1 LAIVVEQWIDGSVQ
15 AASRSRREA
24 AVQDG
29 LKDLASVLVEDIKE
43 AGQGTRGLTA
53 PEQFRSVKGFYLL
66 HRSLLPLSNFEG
78 HLKL

>member
-1 LAIVVEQWIDGSVQ
+1 MGFCGFSKVVLWFN
-15 AASRSRREA
+15 EA

-53 PEQFRSVKGFYLL
+53 PEQFRGVKGFCLL
-66 HRSLLPLSNFEG
+66 HRSLLPSATVLRGKFGYLN
-78 HLKL
+78 L

>member
-1 LAIVVEQWIDGSVQ
+1 LNLMGFCAFSKVVLWFN
-15 AASRSRREA
+15 EA

-53 PEQFRSVKGFYLL
+53 PEQFRSVKGFVCYIGRCCRVLL
-66 HRSLLPLSNFEG
+66 FCEVSLAT
-78 HLKL
+78 